1 MKKLRKILLI
11 VLAVVAALVLAL
23 TAYFF
28 IGVNRQYF
36 FDLRSQAIPYNRGV
50 LKSTPAE
57 GSVRIKMEWF
67 DGSADWIEFSAD
79 RQYVSSKGITPIH
92 FDRRNFWGI
101 WSYEDFV
108 AEYGDYHVDIG
119 DNVFWPS
126 WFTDDGYLIALWCG
140 GERWLPISISNLGE
154 VWVYDLLAAPE

>member
-11 VLAVVAALVLAL
+11 ILAIVAVLVLAL

-36 FDLRSQAIPYNRGV
+36 FDLRSQAVPYDRGM
-50 LKSTPAE
+50 LDSTPTE
-57 GSVRIKMEWF
+57 NGMRYTIDWY

-79 RQYVSSKGITPIH
+79 RKCVSAKGITPIH
-92 FDRRNFWGI
+92 FDQRNFWGI

-119 DNVFWPS
+119 CNVFWPS
-126 WFTDDGYLIALWCG
+126 WFTDDGYLIALWFG

-154 VWVYDLLAAPE
+154 VWVYDLLPTPE